1 MRRSTL
7 LALLVL
13 VAIAAAGY
21 LEREFLTE
29 QFGKVK
35 ARFFGGDEPVTATSS
50 SLPPAGGGT
59 ADTGRRARATPTSP
73 RRPAAPQYPTAAR
86 PVRDEPFVSQD
97 TGTVDP
103 GMSEN
108 DVYSL
113 WGPPVGVRRSGEW
126 TYLYFRNGC
135 EYSCGTYDVVFL
147 QNAKVVDVIHRWPG
161 HAYSGQSSSPP
172 GVVPLPTR
180 GGDTLV
186 VAPPDA

>member
-1 MRRSTL
+1 M
-7 LALLVL
+7 L
-13 VAIAAAGY
+13 VAVAAAGY

-35 ARFFGGDEPVTATSS
+35 ARFFGGDEPVTAASPST
-50 SLPPAGGGT
+50 PPSGGGDT
-59 ADTGRRARATPTSP
+59 ARRDAAPGARATPTPP
-73 RRPAAPQYPTAAR
+73 RSRPAAPQYPTAAR
-86 PVRDEPFVSQD
+86 PVRDEPFISED
-97 TGTVDP
+97 TGTLDP

-108 DVYSL
+108 EVYSL
-113 WGPPVGVRRSGEW
+113 WGPPVGVRRAGEW

-147 QNAKVVDVIHRWPG
+147 QNGRVVDVIHRWPG
-161 HAYSGQSSSPP
+161 HRYSGQSSSPP